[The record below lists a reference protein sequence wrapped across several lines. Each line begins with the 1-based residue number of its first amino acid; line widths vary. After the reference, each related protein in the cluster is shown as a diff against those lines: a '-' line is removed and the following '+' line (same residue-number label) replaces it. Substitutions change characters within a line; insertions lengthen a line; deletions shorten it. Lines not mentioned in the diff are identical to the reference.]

1 MTLQA
6 QIVLVVVMPIATYFL
21 FARYPTRT
29 ALLMTFLG
37 AYLFLPRRTGFVLP
51 LLPDFTEMTAVSYV
65 ALIAIL
71 LFDGGKL
78 RQYQWHWLD
87 LPLLIW
93 CVVPLG
99 SSLINGLGFYDG
111 LGDCFKHLMVWGVPY
126 GLGRLYLN
134 SLTGMKEFALLWLKG
149 ALIYVP
155 LCLWEVRMSPQLH
168 NQLYGFF
175 AHNSGVLQALRSF
188 GLWRPMVFMNHGLF
202 VASFMFSASLLAL
215 WLWQSGSVT
224 QIWGQ
229 PIRLHV
235 VVLFL
240 TFLLLQS
247 ANTYFYMF
255 LAIAILIFGKFLKT
269 NIPVLMVATG
279 IFIYL
284 VIASTGNFDGSGLV
298 DWIAQNMSAER
309 ANSLGFRFDQEVNLI
324 AHAQKQWLWGWGGW
338 ARNEPELYTLW
349 GSRIRVVIDS
359 FWIIAFGVNGI
370 LGLVSIYTTLVLPGV
385 LLMTLRYPARLWF
398 YPQVGPAIALSVCS
412 LFVAIDSLFNAAV
425 NPLNTLVLGGVV
437 GLVIQ
442 ASDSLDVKGANPVSS
457 FPSARRLHPRG

>member
-65 ALIAIL
+65 VLIAIL

-168 NQLYGFF
+168 NQL
-175 AHNSGVLQALRSF
+175 
-188 GLWRPMVFMNHGLF
+188 
-202 VASFMFSASLLAL
+202 
-215 WLWQSGSVT
+215 
-224 QIWGQ
+224 
-229 PIRLHV
+229 
-235 VVLFL
+235 
-240 TFLLLQS
+240 
-247 ANTYFYMF
+247 
-255 LAIAILIFGKFLKT
+255 
-269 NIPVLMVATG
+269 
-279 IFIYL
+279 
-284 VIASTGNFDGSGLV
+284 
-298 DWIAQNMSAER
+298 
-309 ANSLGFRFDQEVNLI
+309 
-324 AHAQKQWLWGWGGW
+324 
-338 ARNEPELYTLW
+338 
-349 GSRIRVVIDS
+349 
-359 FWIIAFGVNGI
+359 
-370 LGLVSIYTTLVLPGV
+370 
-385 LLMTLRYPARLWF
+385 
-398 YPQVGPAIALSVCS
+398 
-412 LFVAIDSLFNAAV
+412 
-425 NPLNTLVLGGVV
+425 
-437 GLVIQ
+437 
-442 ASDSLDVKGANPVSS
+442 
-457 FPSARRLHPRG
+457 